1 MKRDKFRAK
10 YWNKVVEK
18 SIPEVKEHIVET
30 AEEFVENY
38 IKEERK
44 KRKRKND

>member
-10 YWNKVVEK
+10 YWNKEE
-18 SIPEVKEHIVET
+18 SIPEVKEHTEET